1 MPDNKSDKSSERKS
15 DKKSKVSASFV
26 VRIALICVF
35 AAVFVVSAAM
45 LINTLAH
52 YRAASELYGKVQS
65 EFDDVIN
72 RTTVV
77 PGSDAVSDIW
87 TRGQGQITVPEVT
100 TGSTVPDT
108 TTPGGNTPTT
118 SDKPADTTTPAT
130 EPIYSE
136 RFLKACDFIRELKKT
151 NDDVVGYIYIEF
163 ANDTSKNISYPLVQ
177 GDDDN
182 YYVNHAYDNSELKA
196 GAIFLD
202 FRCSDRLE
210 RNWATLVHGHNMNN
224 GAMFHNLK
232 YLKQKEYF
240 NNVSISVYT
249 LNGIYSYEVFSIYNT
264 ENTSDY
270 STIFFESD
278 TKFVSFLEAAQQK
291 SFFSK
296 NLAFYN
302 TDHIL
307 TLSTCLNT
315 NLKGRL
321 AVHAVLTGISQ

>member
-1 MPDNKSDKSSERKS
+1 MPDNKP
-15 DKKSKVSASFV
+15 DKKIKVSTSFV
-26 VRIALICVF
+26 VRIALVCVF
-35 AAVFVVSAAM
+35 ATVFVVSAVM

-65 EFDDVIN
+65 EFDSVIN
-72 RTTVV
+72 KTTGA
-77 PGSDAVSDIW
+77 PGSEAVSDIW
-87 TRGQGQITVPEVT
+87 TRGPGQINVPEVT
-100 TGSTVPDT
+100 TEASALDT
-108 TTPGGNTPTT
+108 TAPSDNTPTT
-118 SDKPADTTTPAT
+118 SDKPANTTPST
-130 EPIYSE
+130 PEPVYSE
-136 RFLKACDFIRELKKT
+136 RFLKACDFIRDLKKI

-163 ANDTSKNISYPLVQ
+163 ANDPAKNISYPLVQ
-177 GDDDN
+177 GDDDT
-182 YYVNHAYDNSELKA
+182 YYVDHAYDNSELKA

-240 NNVSISVYT
+240 NNVSVSLYT
-249 LNGIYSYEVFSIYNT
+249 LNGIYSYEVFSVYNT
-264 ENTSDY
+264 ENTGDY

-278 TKFVSFLEAAQQK
+278 TKFVSFLEAIQQR

-296 NLAFYN
+296 ELAFYN

-315 NLKGRL
+315 NLNGRL
-321 AVHAVLTGISQ
+321 AVHAILTGISQ

>member
-1 MPDNKSDKSSERKS
+1 MPDNKS
-15 DKKSKVSASFV
+15 DKKSKVSASV
-26 VRIALICVF
+26 IVRIALICVF
-35 AAVFVVSAAM
+35 AAVFVVSAVM

-72 RTTVV
+72 KTTGA

-87 TRGQGQITVPEVT
+87 TRGPGQITVPDVT
-100 TGSTVPDT
+100 TGPTASDT

-118 SDKPADTTTPAT
+118 SDKPADTTTPA
-130 EPIYSE
+130 PAPPVYSA

-182 YYVNHAYDNSELKA
+182 YYVDHAYDNSELKA

-249 LNGIYSYEVFSIYNT
+249 LNGIYSYEVFSVYNT
-264 ENTSDY
+264 ENNSDY

-278 TKFVSFLEAAQQK
+278 TKFVGFLEAAQQK

-296 NLAFYN
+296 SLAFYN